1 MKNLFKA
8 VGFTVLVVLVII
20 ITLATLYITMWLV
33 VGIAIVML
41 LVFTFKVLQA
51 KEAL

>member
-8 VGFTVLVVLVII
+8 IGFTTLVVLVII

-51 KEAL
+51 KENL

>member
-8 VGFTVLVVLVII
+8 IGFTVLVVLVII

-51 KEAL
+51 KENL

>member
-8 VGFTVLVVLVII
+8 IGFTILVVLVII

-51 KEAL
+51 KENL

>member
-8 VGFTVLVVLVII
+8 IGFTILVVLAII

-33 VGIAIVML
+33 IGIAIVML

-51 KEAL
+51 KENL

>member
-8 VGFTVLVVLVII
+8 IGFTILVVLVII

>member
-8 VGFTVLVVLVII
+8 IGFTILVVLVII

-51 KEAL
+51 KEDL

>member
-8 VGFTVLVVLVII
+8 IGFTILVVLAII

-51 KEAL
+51 KENL

>member
-8 VGFTVLVVLVII
+8 IGFTISVVLVII

-51 KEAL
+51 KENL